1 MLVNFLFR
9 MQLQHH
15 EIEVY
20 NLIITL
26 VLAIYSTLITSS
38 STSDMQTFCSIFYVY
53 LIFDSLF
60 IPEERLDRYL
70 HHVLSF
76 VLVSYATTQK
86 VVQSNLYELITF
98 PFIQTEISTIFLTS
112 SILIKK
118 FLPTHKILLNL
129 SNSMLFYTFLRY
141 RILNLS
147 YVVYNLLFQYYVD
160 QIGCTDLYIIR
171 FVSTLLL
178 FLNFFWEYK
187 ICIFFNGY
195 YQITGRIL
203 TLFDMSNKKKTKL
216 TMSKI

>member
-20 NLIITL
+20 NLIITF

-38 STSDMQTFCSIFYVY
+38 STSDIQTFCSIFYVY
-53 LIFDSLF
+53 LIFDTLF

-70 HHVLSF
+70 HHVFSF
-76 VLVSYATTQK
+76 VLVTYANTTK

-118 FLPTHKILLNL
+118 FLPTHKILLNI
-129 SNSMLFYTFLRY
+129 SNSMLFYSFLRY
-141 RILNLS
+141 RIINLS
-147 YVVYNLLFQYYVD
+147 YVVYNLLFHYYLD

-178 FLNFFWEYK
+178 LLNFFWEYK
-187 ICIFFNGY
+187 ICIFFNRH

-203 TLFDMSNKKKTKL
+203 TFFDKSNEKN
-216 TMSKI
+216 